1 MSEILGNNNLNS
13 NFAGDN
19 VMVTKQP
26 TITQKVR
33 GIVEG
38 TSTGYTNKN
47 LVHVC
52 DVTGPLVYGIA
63 YVSYQVSELIQTL
76 RTALKSAWAALS
88 SSPFGDAVSGF
99 IETIKSGIEL
109 IRKFIAKAQEVTQVV
124 QDYIKQLSDLILY
137 IATLPV
143 RIAQSLVQ
151 CVTDAIAELK
161 LTEAQKKLLE
171 ESTATVIAQDQEKE
185 SNDTITNTTENSTS
199 VVESQLP

>member
-1 MSEILGNNNLNS
+1 MAETKQNLNS
-13 NFAGDN
+13 NFTGDN
-19 VMVTKQP
+19 IMVTKQP

-63 YVSYQVSELIQTL
+63 YVSYQVGELIQTL
-76 RTALKSAWAALS
+76 RTALRSAWLAVS
-88 SSPFGDAVSGF
+88 NSPFGDAVRGF

-109 IRKFIAKAQEVTQVV
+109 IQKFIAKAQEIAQIV

-137 IATLPV
+137 IATLPA
-143 RIAQSLVQ
+143 RIAASLIQ

-161 LTEAQKKLLE
+161 LTESQK
-171 ESTATVIAQDQEKE
+171 
-185 SNDTITNTTENSTS
+185 NY
-199 VVESQLP
+199 